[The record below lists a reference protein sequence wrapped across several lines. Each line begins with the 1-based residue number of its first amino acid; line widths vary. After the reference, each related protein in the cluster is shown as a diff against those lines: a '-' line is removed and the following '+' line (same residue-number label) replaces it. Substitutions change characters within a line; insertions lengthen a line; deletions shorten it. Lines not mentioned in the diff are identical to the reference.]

1 MASDIVKH
9 FETLKT
15 QLKDG
20 KTVKYYNHA
29 KLYEAE
35 CIFREPATQQ
45 QIDDF
50 KKRTKW
56 KLPKQYEELLLY
68 SNGVVLF
75 RDEYGAGF
83 EISGLNEIELD
94 HFDPMPS
101 NWIPVVACVSI
112 GDYIFFDSDQVES
125 GSNYLMWHNHEHY
138 YDEPTIRFTI
148 DFATWLERLIIT
160 RGAWFWE
167 WKN

>member
-1 MASDIVKH
+1 MTSYITRNLDI
-9 FETLKT
+9 LKS
-15 QLKDG
+15 QLTDG
-20 KTVKYYNHA
+20 KMVQHYPNTHVFHTGCTFNK
-29 KLYEAE
+29 
-35 CIFREPATQQ
+35 PATQE

-50 KKRTKW
+50 KKRTNW
-56 KLPKQYEELLLY
+56 NLPKQYEELLLY
-68 SNGVVLF
+68 TNGVVLF
-75 RDEYGAGF
+75 RDEYGSGF
-83 EISGLNEIELD
+83 EILGLDEIELD

-101 NWIPVVACVSI
+101 NWIPVVACVSV

-125 GSNYLMWHNHEHY
+125 GSNYLMWHNHEQY
-138 YDEPTIRFTI
+138 YDEPTLRFTI